1 MFIYWWYRMIR
12 DLKENFLS
20 KYWNWIVNQK
30 QIQTEQITVTL
41 SETYVC
47 YVDDQMFHK
56 THI

>member
-47 YVDDQMFHK
+47 YVDDQMFH
-56 THI
+56 